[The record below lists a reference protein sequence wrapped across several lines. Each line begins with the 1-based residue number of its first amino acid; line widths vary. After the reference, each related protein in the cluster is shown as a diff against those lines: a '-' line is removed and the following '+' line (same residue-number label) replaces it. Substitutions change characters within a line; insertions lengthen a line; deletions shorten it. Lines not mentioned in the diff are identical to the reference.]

1 MTQAAF
7 FFKDFHPQRCGQVCF
22 CRCQDLHQQAKTK
35 VSAVLAGGWGTL
47 RSVFNTLIKAGIF
60 GGPRR
65 GQREVRSDQCHDHG
79 ALICWRRPADIAALF
94 LQAGHCGA
102 ADGFHVVFLR
112 QQPVCRMT
120 DKRVRL
126 RNKIEAVFPGF
137 KNFNER
143 RAVSKGFEM
152 PKAARVREQSTIM
165 QKSRF
170 LVPEIPQNTPLHS
183 VLGAL
188 QGRQINGVSR
198 LCTAGC
204 HTQHDTTIKGCDGG
218 YWGLQNSRNEKSA
231 LTDMGRQGLT
241 AWRVRGA
248 APAAD
253 SDRDQHNATGR

>member
-1 MTQAAF
+1 
-7 FFKDFHPQRCGQVCF
+7 
-22 CRCQDLHQQAKTK
+22 
-35 VSAVLAGGWGTL
+35 
-47 RSVFNTLIKAGIF
+47 
-60 GGPRR
+60 
-65 GQREVRSDQCHDHG
+65 
-79 ALICWRRPADIAALF
+79 
-94 LQAGHCGA
+94 
-102 ADGFHVVFLR
+102 
-112 QQPVCRMT
+112 MT

-170 LVPEIPQNTPLHS
+170 LAPEIPQNTPLHS

-218 YWGLQNSRNEKSA
+218 YRGLQNSRQKKAA

-248 APAAD
+248 APAAN
-253 SDRDQHNATGR
+253 SDGDRRDATGR